1 MKKKRVLSLLTA
13 AVMLGACAACDGTAK
28 YKEQLPT
35 YVSDKEFYISMWVGV
50 PSTLKTYDDD
60 GRVIGSPTPLTEED
74 YDYHYKLISEAGFN
88 YVEPGLGESGIS
100 YNLQLLKMA
109 QKYNLNQYLND
120 NEIRTL
126 LLDKTQNEVTVE
138 ARLRELA
145 LKYMVY
151 DSFAGLKITDEP
163 SFENIEPYAI
173 GKQRFDKVFG
183 KDKIYYINLL
193 PIIAGPAAVTADYK
207 GYIKEYVKQ
216 IDTHYVSYDYYPL
229 RTNAR
234 EENYILEH
242 FLYNMELVKEA
253 APEKD
258 MWTFLQSIEYGM
270 NRTLTSAADATFQ
283 AYSFLAYGGVGIQ
296 WFCYWSPPRF
306 DGATLF
312 GESCIGRDGK
322 PTAIY
327 DYVKT
332 ANLEIRSF
340 EDIYLNFDWQGV
352 IPKIGT
358 DNDEGGENTCFN
370 YLTYKVM
377 DSHERIKS
385 FKAQQ
390 DTLTGVFKDK
400 EGRDG
405 FMFVNYTEPS
415 AGLKNEVELQFNDC
429 THAVV
434 VKKGQA
440 KEVKARNG
448 KISFT
453 MDAGEGYFVI
463 PLR

>member
-173 GKQRFDKVFG
+173 GKQRFDK
-183 KDKIYYINLL
+183 
-193 PIIAGPAAVTADYK
+193 
-207 GYIKEYVKQ
+207 
-216 IDTHYVSYDYYPL
+216 
-229 RTNAR
+229 
-234 EENYILEH
+234 
-242 FLYNMELVKEA
+242 
-253 APEKD
+253 
-258 MWTFLQSIEYGM
+258 
-270 NRTLTSAADATFQ
+270 
-283 AYSFLAYGGVGIQ
+283 
-296 WFCYWSPPRF
+296 
-306 DGATLF
+306 
-312 GESCIGRDGK
+312 
-322 PTAIY
+322 
-327 DYVKT
+327 
-332 ANLEIRSF
+332 RS
-340 EDIYLNFDWQGV
+340 
-352 IPKIGT
+352 
-358 DNDEGGENTCFN
+358 
-370 YLTYKVM
+370 
-377 DSHERIKS
+377 
-385 FKAQQ
+385 
-390 DTLTGVFKDK
+390 
-400 EGRDG
+400 
-405 FMFVNYTEPS
+405 
-415 AGLKNEVELQFNDC
+415 
-429 THAVV
+429 VV
-434 VKKGQA
+434 A
-440 KEVKARNG
+440 
-448 KISFT
+448 
-453 MDAGEGYFVI
+453 
-463 PLR
+463 